1 MKKKLYTRTVCITL
15 SEEMFKKLEDLTNL
29 QEISFSELI
38 RIAIQEKFENQNN

>member
-15 SEEMFKKLEDLTNL
+15 SNEMFKKLEDLTNL

-38 RIAIQEKFENQNN
+38 RTAIQEKFDNKID